1 MKKFFKYLGI
11 GILVIFVLL
20 ILLGR
25 DVIENNVDNFFT
37 IPEVQDLYVNDIKRL
52 ETAVGGSTQKREEKR
67 LDSFISRLENKYPNN
82 SEVQSLRNSLNKA
95 IVLQKEY
102 AIQWEKDR
110 KEERERA
117 IEMAEQKAIMA
128 EQEAINEKPIAMGA
142 ICSTNEV
149 GYYMSAMENLRTSAA
164 IQYIKNN
171 NNCYFALDANSNSD
185 IFTRNNSVVM
195 SKGNWYLVL
204 FNGKNYGATTIDS
217 YEQTFARP

>member
-20 ILLGR
+20 MLLGR
-25 DVIENNVDNFFT
+25 DVIENEVDNFFT
-37 IPEVQDLYVNDIKRL
+37 IPELQDLYVNSIKRL
-52 ETAVGGSTQKREEKR
+52 ETAVGGSTQKREERR

-102 AIQWEKDR
+102 DIQWEKDR

-149 GYYMSAMENLRTSAA
+149 GYYLNAVFFFRLIAQIN
-164 IQYIKNN
+164 
-171 NNCYFALDANSNSD
+171 
-185 IFTRNNSVVM
+185 
-195 SKGNWYLVL
+195 
-204 FNGKNYGATTIDS
+204 
-217 YEQTFARP
+217 